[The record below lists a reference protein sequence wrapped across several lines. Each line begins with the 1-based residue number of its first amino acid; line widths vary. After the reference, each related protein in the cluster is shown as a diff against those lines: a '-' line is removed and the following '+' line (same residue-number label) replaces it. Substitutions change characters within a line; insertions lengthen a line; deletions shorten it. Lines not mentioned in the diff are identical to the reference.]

1 MIGSI
6 VDTLH
11 TENNYE
17 SKFTSFLQCLHG
29 ILNMLSYT
37 LESAELQIKKYTS
50 ENKQNY
56 EYDWHFYIKNGL
68 HNLFDVSI
76 RFLHT
81 ASIFICLSAQTHSR
95 SVYDERSY
103 N

>member
-6 VDTLH
+6 VDTLR

-50 ENKQNY
+50 ENKQ
-56 EYDWHFYIKNGL
+56 KL
-68 HNLFDVSI
+68 
-76 RFLHT
+76 
-81 ASIFICLSAQTHSR
+81 
-95 SVYDERSY
+95 
-103 N
+103 

>member
-37 LESAELQIKKYTS
+37 LESTELQIKKYTS
-50 ENKQNY
+50 ENKQ
-56 EYDWHFYIKNGL
+56 KL
-68 HNLFDVSI
+68 
-76 RFLHT
+76 
-81 ASIFICLSAQTHSR
+81 
-95 SVYDERSY
+95 
-103 N
+103 